1 MASHENQV
9 ADWRIQLGL
18 AQRDAVAANDAI
30 KSATDNRAV
39 VGQEKAIAD
48 LQAQQASATLTFLD
62 RQFTNAELYAWMT
75 GVLGGVYRYF
85 LQLASTT
92 AALAQQQLAFERQ
105 DVVPAIIA
113 RDYWQSLPSSAS
125 DGSTQSTP
133 TSTTSPDRRG
143 LTGAERLLQ
152 DITRLDEYAFETDKR
167 RLNLTQSFS
176 LADRLPLDFYQFRNT
191 GRLSFATPMS
201 WFDECFP
208 GHVLRLV
215 KRVRVSVVGL
225 IPPATGVRATLTGS
239 GISRVV
245 LPSDGFPQATLVR
258 TPESVALTSPV
269 SATGVFD
276 LDAQPDLL
284 LPFEGSGVDTT
295 WTFDLPQ
302 PANPFDFRS
311 LADVVITLE
320 YTAVDDPDYRDV
332 VLRRIE
338 GDGRVA
344 GDRLMSLRTEFV
356 DQFYDLSNPA
366 DPTVPRVVTLTVAD
380 TEFPDRL
387 SDLQVEQVA
396 VALVA
401 ADGRTIPALPIGLQH
416 GGAGGTATTIDGMV
430 STRRGNGGAWTA
442 IAGSPAGDWTL
453 TLDPAAGALL
463 DNGTLVDVLLDVGYS
478 GAGPAWPR

>member
-1 MASHENQV
+1 
-9 ADWRIQLGL
+9 
-18 AQRDAVAANDAI
+18 
-30 KSATDNRAV
+30 
-39 VGQEKAIAD
+39 
-48 LQAQQASATLTFLD
+48 
-62 RQFTNAELYAWMT
+62 
-75 GVLGGVYRYF
+75 
-85 LQLASTT
+85 
-92 AALAQQQLAFERQ
+92 
-105 DVVPAIIA
+105 
-113 RDYWQSLPSSAS
+113 
-125 DGSTQSTP
+125 
-133 TSTTSPDRRG
+133 
-143 LTGAERLLQ
+143 LQ

-225 IPPATGVRATLTGS
+225 IPPTTGVRATLTGS

-245 LPSDGFPQATLVR
+245 LPSDGFPQATLIR

-311 LADVVITLE
+311 LADVVITVE

-356 DQFYDLSNPA
+356 DQFYELSNPA
-366 DPTVPRVVTLTVAD
+366 DPTVPRVVTLTLAD

-416 GGAGGTATTIDGMV
+416 GGAGGTSTTIDGMV
-430 STRRGNGGAWTA
+430 STRRGNGGAWTS
-442 IAGSPAGDWTL
+442 IAGSPVGDWTL
-453 TLDPAAGALL
+453 SLDPAAGALL
-463 DNGTLVDVLLDVGYS
+463 DNGTLVDVLLDIGYS
-478 GAGPAWPR
+478 GAGPAWPQ